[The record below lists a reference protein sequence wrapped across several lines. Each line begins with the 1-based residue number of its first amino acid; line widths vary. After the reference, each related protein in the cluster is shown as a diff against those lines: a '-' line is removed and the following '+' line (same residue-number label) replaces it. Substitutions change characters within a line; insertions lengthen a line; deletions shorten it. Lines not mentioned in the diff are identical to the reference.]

1 MLIALSSNEGS
12 GELTQ
17 THQSICCHMDVE
29 VGLVQKL
36 CQHGCFTHCL
46 QVSLLIIFKNSLDP
60 VQVWQNIGRDLD
72 SNSLTL
78 WWYSQI
84 SVIRTPIIRNYWVI
98 RRRWTVPNFFSI
110 IYCNKTTNYSNFDY
124 PKNSIFRSDSSV
136 PIEESAIK
144 LPFKIRSP
152 KVTHG
157 DHDFFV
163 WSSSIYTPEWISK
176 QSCNR

>member
-1 MLIALSSNEGS
+1 MFKPRHAS
-12 GELTQ
+12 
-17 THQSICCHMDVE
+17 
-29 VGLVQKL
+29 
-36 CQHGCFTHCL
+36 FTHCADL
-46 QVSLLIIFKNSLDP
+46 CIFMSINLKKRNKRKFVEKIS
-60 VQVWQNIGRDLD
+60 GC
-72 SNSLTL
+72 T
-78 WWYSQI
+78 YSQI

-98 RRRWTVPNFFSI
+98 RRRWTVPNFFFI

-157 DHDFFV
+157 DLDFFV
-163 WSSSIYTPEWISK
+163 WSSSIYTPE
-176 QSCNR
+176 

>member
-1 MLIALSSNEGS
+1 MKS
-12 GELTQ
+12 GRARTLAF
-17 THQSICCHMDVE
+17 
-29 VGLVQKL
+29 GFLVCSLENLFFQYKEIISTSKL
-36 CQHGCFTHCL
+36 PFHNPL
-46 QVSLLIIFKNSLDP
+46 VME
-60 VQVWQNIGRDLD
+60 
-72 SNSLTL
+72 
-78 WWYSQI
+78 YSQI

-124 PKNSIFRSDSSV
+124 PKKSIFRSDSPV
-136 PIEESAIK
+136 PNEESAIK

-163 WSSSIYTPEWISK
+163 WSSSIYTPE
-176 QSCNR
+176 

>member
-1 MLIALSSNEGS
+1 MLILICLYFHKLYKP
-12 GELTQ
+12 ELEEFLNQIRSENSTDQ
-17 THQSICCHMDVE
+17 CPHTKLQPASI
-29 VGLVQKL
+29 
-36 CQHGCFTHCL
+36 
-46 QVSLLIIFKNSLDP
+46 P
-60 VQVWQNIGRDLD
+60 RNI
-72 SNSLTL
+72 
-78 WWYSQI
+78 YSQI

-98 RRRWTVPNFFSI
+98 RRRWTVPNFFSL

-124 PKNSIFRSDSSV
+124 PKSSIFRSDSSV

-163 WSSSIYTPEWISK
+163 WSSSIYTPE
-176 QSCNR
+176 

>member
-1 MLIALSSNEGS
+1 MLNCHSKNRQNKDLIDKWELNEG
-12 GELTQ
+12 
-17 THQSICCHMDVE
+17 
-29 VGLVQKL
+29 QKY
-36 CQHGCFTHCL
+36 CRML
-46 QVSLLIIFKNSLDP
+46 QVEHSAIP
-60 VQVWQNIGRDLD
+60 
-72 SNSLTL
+72 LTCIKQ
-78 WWYSQI
+78 YSQI

-124 PKNSIFRSDSSV
+124 PKNSIFRSNSSV
-136 PIEESAIK
+136 PNEESAIK

-163 WSSSIYTPEWISK
+163 WSSSIYTPE
-176 QSCNR
+176 

>member
-1 MLIALSSNEGS
+1 MKQILWCLGYLARIERVSFISRFR
-12 GELTQ
+12 
-17 THQSICCHMDVE
+17 
-29 VGLVQKL
+29 LVRL
-36 CQHGCFTHCL
+36 FYYR
-46 QVSLLIIFKNSLDP
+46 I
-60 VQVWQNIGRDLD
+60 
-72 SNSLTL
+72 
-78 WWYSQI
+78 YSQI

-163 WSSSIYTPEWISK
+163 WSSSIYTPE
-176 QSCNR
+176 

>member
-1 MLIALSSNEGS
+1 MVYCDKFISNWRAQDHNS
-12 GELTQ
+12 RLK
-17 THQSICCHMDVE
+17 THQTIISFQAKQSSQQNNDMKSE
-29 VGLVQKL
+29 M
-36 CQHGCFTHCL
+36 
-46 QVSLLIIFKNSLDP
+46 LLKSP
-60 VQVWQNIGRDLD
+60 GK
-72 SNSLTL
+72 
-78 WWYSQI
+78 YSQI

-110 IYCNKTTNYSNFDY
+110 IYCNKTANYSNFDY

>member
-1 MLIALSSNEGS
+1 MTCFLFKCSKNILELFRTFLELAGS
-12 GELTQ
+12 IKVLNDIHSISRDNITQ
-17 THQSICCHMDVE
+17 YFPIHI
-29 VGLVQKL
+29 
-36 CQHGCFTHCL
+36 
-46 QVSLLIIFKNSLDP
+46 
-60 VQVWQNIGRDLD
+60 
-72 SNSLTL
+72 
-78 WWYSQI
+78 YSQI
-84 SVIRTPIIRNYWVI
+84 SVIRTPVIRNYWVI

-163 WSSSIYTPEWISK
+163 WSS
-176 QSCNR
+176 

>member
-1 MLIALSSNEGS
+1 MYFNSRYMWHKYRFLERTTCFVDYLIYAVLQWSY
-12 GELTQ
+12 L
-17 THQSICCHMDVE
+17 
-29 VGLVQKL
+29 LVL
-36 CQHGCFTHCL
+36 ESVL
-46 QVSLLIIFKNSLDP
+46 
-60 VQVWQNIGRDLD
+60 
-72 SNSLTL
+72 
-78 WWYSQI
+78 YSQI

-163 WSSSIYTPEWISK
+163 WSSSIYTPE
-176 QSCNR
+176 